1 MHGALFEQ
9 ILYVRDEQVFWLVGQ
24 ITTCLNYFF
33 CLCMEWIKDEVKR
46 DYEHKP

>member
-9 ILYVRDEQVFWLVGQ
+9 TLYIRGGQVFWLVGT
-24 ITTCLNYFF
+24 ITTCLIYFL
-33 CLCMEWIKDEVKR
+33 CLCMEWIKGEVKR